1 MRKLLMK
8 EIRLS
13 SHPLSFVFVLFSFLF
28 LVPGYP
34 VLCAPFF
41 VTLGLFQSFQKARE
55 NGDILFSV
63 LLPVPKRDCVRGKY
77 FFVCLIEMSAFVL
90 MAAVSVVRA
99 VFLRDSEVYLS
110 NPLMNANGFALALV
124 LVIFA
129 LFNRMFVSGFFRTA
143 YGLGLPFLKYAVT
156 AFLAVSFGETVHHLP
171 GCMWFDDY
179 SGLQFILLAAGC
191 ILYMMVTVLSYRVS
205 VRRFERLDL

>member
-1 MRKLLMK
+1 MK

-13 SHPLSFVFVLFSFLF
+13 SHPLSFVFLLFSILF

-77 FFVCLIEMSAFVL
+77 LFVCLIEISAFVL

-110 NPLMNANGFALALV
+110 NPMMNANGFALALS
-124 LVIFA
+124 LLIFA
-129 LFNRMFVSGFFRTA
+129 LFNSVFVSGFFRTA
-143 YGLGLPFLKYAVT
+143 YGLGLPFLRYSVSV
-156 AFLAVSFGETVHHLP
+156 FLVVSLGETMHHLP
-171 GCMWFDDY
+171 PCGWLDDY
-179 SGLQFILLAAGC
+179 SKRQFILLAAGC
-191 ILYMMVTVLSYRVS
+191 ILYTVITVLSYRGS

>member
-1 MRKLLMK
+1 MK

-13 SHPLSFVFVLFSFLF
+13 SHPLSFVFLLFSILF
-28 LVPGYP
+28 LVPDYP

-41 VTLGLFQSFQKARE
+41 VTLGLFQSFQKTRE

-77 FFVCLIEMSAFVL
+77 LFVCLIEMGAFVL

-110 NPLMNANGFALALV
+110 NPMMNANGFALALS
-124 LVIFA
+124 LLIFA
-129 LFNRMFVSGFFRTA
+129 LFNSVFVSGFFRTA
-143 YGLGLPFLKYAVT
+143 YGLGLPFLRYSVSV
-156 AFLAVSFGETVHHLP
+156 FLVVSLGETIHHLP
-171 GCMWFDDY
+171 YCLWIDDY
-179 SGLQFILLAAGC
+179 SERQFILLAAGC
-191 ILYMMVTVLSYRVS
+191 ILYTVITVLSYRGS

>member
-1 MRKLLMK
+1 MRRLLEK
-8 EIRLS
+8 EMRLS
-13 SHPLSFVFVLFSFLF
+13 SHPLSFIFVLFSLLF

-77 FFVCLIEMSAFVL
+77 LFVCLIEMSAFVL
-90 MAAVSVVRA
+90 MTAVAVIRA
-99 VFLRDSEVYLS
+99 VFLSGSEVYLS
-110 NPLMNANGFALALV
+110 NPLMNANGFALALA
-124 LVIFA
+124 LLIFA
-129 LFNRMFVSGFFRTA
+129 LFNFIFVSGFFRTA
-143 YGLGLPFLKYAVT
+143 YSLGLPFLKYALCC
-156 AFLAVSFGETVHHLP
+156 FLVVAAGETMHHLP
-171 GCMWFDDY
+171 LFMWLDDL
-179 SGLQFILLAAGC
+179 SGRQFILLSSGC
-191 ILYMMVTVLSYRVS
+191 ILYVVITVLSYRVS